1 MTSMGFWVEWMTC
14 LHSYSQAES
23 HELPQ
28 AKIGRDLTL
37 LEIDLILASQREK
50 IFKNRPSYI
59 FIHFLAWDDC
69 LRSLE
74 CKYSIR
80 IHINGLLTN
89 LEKLWKSSSPS
100 KKKVPS
106 QKKVFPY
113 WYKILP
119 MTSAFISQSFILD
132 FFPFGLTS
140 KAAPAPLPP
149 SKMSSHIEIYNPS
162 LVFLLHFTKS
172 HSGLFPFG
180 TGDY

>member
-1 MTSMGFWVEWMTC
+1 MVSM
-14 LHSYSQAES
+14 HSCARAAFN
-23 HELPQ
+23 ELPQ
-28 AKIGRDLTL
+28 ANIWQDLTL
-37 LEIDLILASQREK
+37 WYIEQIPAWRRHK
-50 IFKNRPSYI
+50 FFKKRPSHI
-59 FIHFLAWDDC
+59 FMDFLAWDDC

-80 IHINGLLTN
+80 IHINVLLTN
-89 LEKLWKSSSPS
+89 LEKLRKNSSPS
-100 KKKVPS
+100 KKSRHK
-106 QKKVFPY
+106 KKVFPY
-113 WYKILP
+113 LYKILP